1 MRSVRSRRSEPS
13 TASRTCS
20 GRLSSP
26 FIAPFSIRKPN
37 FVAIVTPS
45 RPPGSSPSAR
55 ASSSS
60 LAYGP

>member
-1 MRSVRSRRSEPS
+1 MRSVARRRSEPS

-26 FIAPFSIRKPN
+26 VITPFSIRKPN
-37 FVAIVTPS
+37 LVAMITRS
-45 RPPGSSPSAR
+45 RPPGSSRSAR

-60 LAYGP
+60 FTYGP